1 MIYYRRVLSVLSP
14 EVLSIRNFASFP
26 DVHNPELGDVEMVAQ
41 TRKKKR
47 TKGFEGEVES
57 ETSIEASMCMMP
69 LKSIQGASSR
79 TTLPLY

>member
-1 MIYYRRVLSVLSP
+1 M
-14 EVLSIRNFASFP
+14 
-26 DVHNPELGDVEMVAQ
+26 DNPESGDTETVAQ

-69 LKSIQGASSR
+69 LKSIKGASSLTNLLFDR
-79 TTLPLY
+79 TS